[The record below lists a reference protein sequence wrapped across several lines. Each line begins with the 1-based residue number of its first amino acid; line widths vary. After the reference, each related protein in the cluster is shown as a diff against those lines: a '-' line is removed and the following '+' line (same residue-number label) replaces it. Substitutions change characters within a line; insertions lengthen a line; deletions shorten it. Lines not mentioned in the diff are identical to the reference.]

1 MAGVLGNYE
10 WLADIA
16 LDMGVPALGM
26 AFGIPGPVSA
36 FAVNALK
43 KALGMKASASDEA
56 LQSKIETLDPDTAKA
71 AFQSATDE
79 VTAKYAYLTRLAE
92 VQADLAKTQVSEV
105 NETIRAETAAQA
117 GKPNGWWG
125 QWRTWMA
132 YELTIECPGWGILIA
147 WCILTGKIAE
157 LTAASGILIAWW
169 TARFSVLGVHLW
181 SGSNERQAAI
191 TGAPVPGTI
200 ANAAAAVKS
209 ITAKK

>member
-10 WLADIA
+10 WLANMA

-36 FAVNALK
+36 FAVSALK

-56 LQSKIETLDPDTAKA
+56 LQSKIETVDPDTVKA

-79 VTAKYAYLTRLAE
+79 VTAKYQYLTRLAE
-92 VQADLAKTQVSEV
+92 VQADVAKTQISEV

-132 YELTIECPGWGILIA
+132 YELTIECPIWGALIC
-147 WCILTGKIAE
+147 WCIVTGKVVE
-157 LTAASGILIAWW
+157 LTAATSLLTVWW
-169 TARFSVLGVHLW
+169 GARFGVLGIHLW

-200 ANAAAAVKS
+200 ANAAAAVK
-209 ITAKK
+209 AVVKR